1 MQTRSKSG
9 IVRPKLHPTLLLTT
23 TEPTSLKQA
32 LSSPSWKTAMSLE
45 YDALIKNQTWTLV
58 PLPSNRTV
66 VGCKWVYRIKE
77 NQDGTINKYKA
88 RLVAKGFHQKFGC
101 DYSETFSPV
110 IKPITIRVILTLD
123 VTYHWPI
130 KQVDINNAFL
140 NGFLEE
146 DVYMMQPPGFEVS
159 DKTLVCK
166 LNKAIYGL
174 KQAPRAWYDRL
185 TKTLLGF
192 GFVQSRCDPSLLI
205 YKQSQVC
212 IYMLIYVDDII
223 VTGNSHSLVQSFI
236 SKLNGVFALKQ
247 LGDLDYFLGI
257 EVKRTNSG
265 SVILNQA
272 KYIRDLLQRTDMYN
286 AKGISTPQ

>member
-1 MQTRSKSG
+1 
-9 IVRPKLHPTLLLTT
+9 
-23 TEPTSLKQA
+23 
-32 LSSPSWKTAMSLE
+32 MSLE

-110 IKPITIRVILTLD
+110 IKPVTIQVILTLT

-130 KQVDINNAFL
+130 KQVDINNVFL

-146 DVYMMQPPGFEVS
+146 DVYIMQPPGLEVS

-174 KQAPRAWYDRL
+174 KQAPHA
-185 TKTLLGF
+185 
-192 GFVQSRCDPSLLI
+192 
-205 YKQSQVC
+205 
-212 IYMLIYVDDII
+212 
-223 VTGNSHSLVQSFI
+223 
-236 SKLNGVFALKQ
+236 
-247 LGDLDYFLGI
+247 
-257 EVKRTNSG
+257 
-265 SVILNQA
+265 
-272 KYIRDLLQRTDMYN
+272 
-286 AKGISTPQ
+286 